1 MAAKKMTVK
10 ELASEVEKLTEM
22 NIKKDDLIKALDE
35 KIMML
40 QTWAQ
45 ENFSSI
51 CKKIAEN
58 DQLNFK
64 NEKILEQ
71 KVSEINLKL
80 VESKNK
86 QAEEKTEEEKQAKQ
100 VQCKECSFSFEK
112 IRNLKKHILAAHP
125 KLIKCEQ
132 CDQVF
137 DQNWKLED
145 HLKLHDGPK
154 FQCDVCD
161 KSFLLQWRLRKHK
174 KGHEQKNVKFCHF
187 SITTKFASLKK

>member
-22 NIKKDDLIKALDE
+22 NLKKDDLIKALDE
-35 KIMML
+35 KIIML

-51 CKKIAEN
+51 CKKITEN
-58 DQLNFK
+58 DQLPFK

-71 KVSEINLKL
+71 EVSDINLKL

-100 VQCKECSFSFEK
+100 VQCKECSLSFDK
-112 IRNLKKHILAAHP
+112 ILSLKKHILVVH
-125 KLIKCEQ
+125 
-132 CDQVF
+132 
-137 DQNWKLED
+137 
-145 HLKLHDGPK
+145 
-154 FQCDVCD
+154 
-161 KSFLLQWRLRKHK
+161 RK
-174 KGHEQKNVKFCHF
+174 
-187 SITTKFASLKK
+187 II